1 MDYPAKP
8 QKQERLASLETKVQH
23 IDDTV
28 KSIQDQ
34 VTNHI
39 PTEIKEVKRELH
51 EFKLQQSK
59 LFVGI
64 LITTIATLIGV
75 ICSILMH

>member
-1 MDYPAKP
+1 MTTE
-8 QKQERLASLETKVQH
+8 ERLTKVETQVQH
-23 IDDTV
+23 IDETV
-28 KSIQDQ
+28 KNIQVQ

-39 PTEIKEVKRELH
+39 PSDIKDLRAELH

-75 ICSILMH
+75 VISLVI